1 MLEKIDKPGYES
13 LSHPSTEAIEFL
25 KKMKSEATEP
35 LVAAEI
41 GLGIGTTT
49 VHFARILDESDELHL
64 FDRIHVV
71 NELVAD
77 LEGLPEPPTVKLVN
91 QGNEA
96 NRYASYS
103 WKLALWFRELRQ
115 AGKSGRVFDFVYL
128 DGAHD
133 FFHDAAAT
141 AVLKRM
147 IKPGGYL
154 VFDDMYWTFAASPTM
169 NPKKRPET
177 AVDYTPEQLSIPH
190 VELVVDVL
198 MRPDRGFEQVFLDP
212 DNPRPMRA
220 VFRKKT
226 KAERSAKSSA
236 RRPVWRRAAGRV
248 RSLAN

>member
-1 MLEKIDKPGYES
+1 MLEKIDQPGYES

-25 KKMKSEATEP
+25 RKLKADATAP

-49 VHFARILDESDELHL
+49 VHFAQILDESDELHL
-64 FDRIHVV
+64 FDRNFVV
-71 NELVAD
+71 DELISD
-77 LEGLPEPPTVKLVN
+77 LEALPEPPKVKLVN
-91 QGNEA
+91 QGNEP

-103 WKLALWFRELRQ
+103 WKLALWFRELRN

-133 FFHDAAAT
+133 FFHDTAAT

-154 VFDDMYWTFAASPTM
+154 VFDDMYWTFGASPTM

-177 AVDYTPEQLSIPH
+177 GLDYTPEQLVIPH
-190 VELVVDVL
+190 VELVVDIL
-198 MRPDRGFEQVFLDP
+198 MRPDRGWEQVFLDP
-212 DNPRPMRA
+212 DNRRPMRT

-226 KAERSAKSSA
+226 KAERVAQPAAK
-236 RRPVWRRAAGRV
+236 RPAWRRAAGRV